1 MQNNLSLRTNSS
13 HKNPEK
19 LQITNIEFNREMED
33 SNNSSHSRQVIN
45 RERRKEMRVLH
56 YSSLGRPE
64 RRPNTTGGYN
74 RDRQD
79 DNII

>member
-1 MQNNLSLRTNSS
+1 
-13 HKNPEK
+13 
-19 LQITNIEFNREMED
+19 MEE
-33 SNNSSHSRQVIN
+33 SNNSNHSRQVIN

-56 YSSLGRPE
+56 YSSLARPD